1 MLQEVQ
7 DTVFQLA
14 TRKKTIV
21 YRAFL
26 VAYALIVALL
36 IAGSIA
42 IVKELP
48 NAAWY
53 YQLGV
58 WSGRAAV
65 TILALVLIPGML
77 GRFGIQIKV
86 TRVLTFYRRQL
97 GITTFL
103 FSFTH
108 GMLVRIVGRVA
119 LGWYPIN
126 RALLFEVF
134 GTLALSL
141 MFFLFVTSNDASVK
155 RLGLWWKR
163 LHRLV
168 YVIVWFIL
176 FHTILQRVSVW
187 SVIIGIVAIAEL
199 VSLLYTIRGKV
210 HYETMGYACRRR
222 NNCKNHRC
230 TQTKRC

>member
-1 MLQEVQ
+1 MMIDSMMRDLQEII
-7 DTVFQLA
+7 FQTAVKEKQRIWQFFLL
-14 TRKKTIV
+14 V
-21 YRAFL
+21 Y
-26 VAYALIVALL
+26 
-36 IAGSIA
+36 IA
-42 IVKELP
+42 ILIMLAWGSVIIVFDLP
-48 NAAWY
+48 GLSFAY
-53 YQLGV
+53 SIGV

-65 TILALVLIPGML
+65 TILAIVLIPGIL

-86 TRVLTFYRRQL
+86 TRVITFYRRQL

-199 VSLLYTIRGKV
+199 VSLLYTLVKRG
-210 HYETMGYACRRR
+210 RLL
-222 NNCKNHRC
+222 
-230 TQTKRC
+230 